1 MTDDRFVDGAIA
13 DHGRPAPRTAVVAGG
28 ARGIGAGIARA
39 LAEDG
44 HRVAILDLL
53 DGPGRA
59 TAATIGGVFVH
70 ADLGDVA
77 EACAA
82 MARAI
87 DLLGGVG
94 VLVNSAGVLGKA
106 PLLEIDAEEWDRVVR
121 INARGTLLTMQCAAA
136 DMIERG
142 VAGRIVNIASMAAKR
157 GGAGEAHYAASKAAV
172 VALTRAA
179 AIEWGPHGI
188 TVNALCPG
196 YVLTEMGAATRSAQ
210 DVASWT
216 ALSPLGRLGTADDVA
231 AATRFLVSDGGS
243 YFTGQALDVSGG
255 MVMQ

>member
-1 MTDDRFVDGAIA
+1 MTAL
-13 DHGRPAPRTAVVAGG
+13 RTAIVAGG
-28 ARGIGAGIARA
+28 ARGIGAEIARA
-39 LAEDG
+39 LAADG

-53 DGPGRA
+53 DEPGRS
-59 TAATIGGVFVH
+59 TAAAIGGVFVR
-70 ADLGDVA
+70 ADVGDVA
-77 EACAA
+77 SARAA
-82 MARAI
+82 MAEAI
-87 DLLGGVG
+87 AALSGVG
-94 VLVNSAGVLGKA
+94 VLVNSAGILGKG
-106 PLLEIDAEEWDRVVR
+106 PLIDIDADDWDRVLR
-121 INARGTLLTMQCAAA
+121 INARGTLLTMQSAAA

-142 VAGRIVNIASMAAKR
+142 TPGRIVNIASMAAKR

-179 AIEWGPHGI
+179 ATEWGPHGI

-210 DVASWT
+210 DVEAWT
-216 ALSPLGRLGTADDVA
+216 ALSPLGRLGTPDDVA
-231 AATRFLVSDGGS
+231 AITRFLVSDGGS